1 MQCWKSIN
9 IDRQYGNQKIFFL
22 SIMTMLVSF
31 LAIFP
36 FATLGYGAT
45 DFQDGHPL
53 LFFGAIVLMYPL
65 HKLLHG
71 LPLVF
76 VAKKLKLDFRHF
88 AIKVNEPISKLL
100 YLMALLTPFTVTSV
114 LIFLFSAEFPEY
126 FHYWS
131 ILFSINTGMSLT
143 DFLKVKSVVASPF
156 KSFIEESETGYEILV
171 ENNNN

>member
-53 LFFGAIVLMYPL
+53 LFLGAILLMYPL

-76 VAKKLKLDFRHF
+76 VAKKLKIDFRHF
-88 AIKVNEPISKLL
+88 TIKVNEPISKLL
-100 YLMALLTPFTVTSV
+100 YLTALLTPFTVTSV
-114 LIFLFSAEFPEY
+114 LICLFSANLPEY
-126 FHYWS
+126 FHYWV
-131 ILFSINTGMSLT
+131 ILFSINTGLSLT
-143 DFLKVKSVVASPF
+143 DFLKVKNVVASPF
-156 KSFIEESETGYEILV
+156 KSFIEESENGYEILV
-171 ENNNN
+171 ENNKN